1 ATAYIAFT
9 TFGIVRWLV
18 LVSLIVYA
26 SIRPSLTTWIFVS
39 MLAGA
44 EIGYDFP
51 AFGVSL
57 RLLAQ
62 IFLRLIK
69 LIIAPLLFSTLVS
82 GIAGHADLKKVG
94 RMGIRALIFFEV
106 ATTLALLIGLAA
118 INLSRAGEG
127 AQIPANAA
135 EAAKVEKLS

>member
-1 ATAYIAFT
+1 MVLAALTVLE
-9 TFGIVRWLV
+9 GMRWLV
-18 LVSLIVYA
+18 LVAAVVYVC
-26 SIRPSLTTWIFVS
+26 IRPSLTKWIFVA

-51 AFGVSL
+51 AMAVSL

-69 LIIAPLLFSTLVS
+69 VIIAPLLFATLVS

-94 RMGIRALIFFEV
+94 RMGWKSLVYFEV
-106 ATTLALLIGLAA
+106 ITTIALFIGLAA
-118 INLSRAGEG
+118 INLSRAGVG
-127 AQIPANAA
+127 VKLPPA
-135 EAAKVEKLS
+135 